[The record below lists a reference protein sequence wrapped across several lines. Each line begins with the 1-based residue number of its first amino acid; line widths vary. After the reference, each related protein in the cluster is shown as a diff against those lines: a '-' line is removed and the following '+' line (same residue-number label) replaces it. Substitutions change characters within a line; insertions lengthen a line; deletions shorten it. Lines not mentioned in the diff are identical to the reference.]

1 MRLVEDKA
9 HQETTAGLCQAKD
22 GGCEATGLQK
32 AIYGLSDSPTSLSVW
47 GHSPEFDGRTWCGL
61 IVVLSLVLGL
71 WLAYALR
78 GASKLGW
85 RRTQFGRWFR
95 RVGPQIQRNWDFL
108 GRCVLKRIQIWRHDP
123 IVQLQQTDFHE
134 FGQTLRQ
141 LKNSLAPSVYNT
153 DHAIQFKKRY
163 WSALGR
169 LLQRHV
175 WAIDKRRRR
184 ALQNLAPG
192 TASPLSEIRWYLG
205 NGQLASR

>member
-1 MRLVEDKA
+1 VSGQGWRLRGHWPAEGDLWPKRLADFTFGLGTQPRVRRA
-9 HQETTAGLCQAKD
+9 HVVWVDSRAVPCSGTLACLRPAGSL
-22 GGCEATGLQK
+22 EARLAPDTVR
-32 AIYGLSDSPTSLSVW
+32 P
-47 GHSPEFDGRTWCGL
+47 
-61 IVVLSLVLGL
+61 VVPQSGAADPAELGL
-71 WLAYALR
+71 LRALR
-78 GASKLGW
+78 VE
-85 RRTQFGRWFR
+85 T
-95 RVGPQIQRNWDFL
+95 
-108 GRCVLKRIQIWRHDP
+108 
-123 IVQLQQTDFHE
+123 E
-134 FGQTLRQ
+134 TLRQ